1 LLTSP
6 AVRVLIAIAL
16 SVAACGAGGK
26 YAKTDREA
34 GDVDRGEV
42 NGRTF
47 ELVSN
52 LPDGEDW
59 QVRVRDSSMWASY
72 SEGEESQTYN
82 PVNLDS
88 KETRKLWELVDN
100 LNLPDRK
107 KGKIDEDEGFVT
119 LRLREPGGEEGHD
132 LFTTN
137 VSRATNDQDV
147 IDVAAYLQK
156 LILKYHKREA
166 DF

>member
-1 LLTSP
+1 M
-6 AVRVLIAIAL
+6 RVLIAIAL
-16 SVAACGAGGK
+16 GLAACGGGQ
-26 YAKTDREA
+26 YASTEREA
-34 GDVDRGEV
+34 GDVDRGET

-47 ELVSN
+47 EFISN

-72 SEGEESQTYN
+72 SEGEKSTEYK
-82 PVNLDS
+82 PVNLDK

-100 LNLPDRK
+100 LQMPDRK
-107 KGKIDEDEGFVT
+107 KGKPDNDEGYVT
-119 LRLREPGGEEGHD
+119 LRVREPGGDEGHD
-132 LFTTN
+132 VFTAN

-147 IDVAAYLQK
+147 LDVGAYLQK
-156 LILKYHKREA
+156 LIMKYHKKEA

>member
-1 LLTSP
+1 MLS
-6 AVRVLIAIAL
+6 AI
-16 SVAACGAGGK
+16 SAAGCGAGGK
-26 YAKTDREA
+26 YASSDREA
-34 GDVDRGEV
+34 GDVDRGET

-47 ELVSN
+47 ELISN

-72 SEGEESQTYN
+72 SEGDKSTEYKA
-82 PVNLDS
+82 VNLDG
-88 KETRKLWELVDN
+88 KETRKLWDLIDELG
-100 LNLPDRK
+100 LPDRK
-107 KGKIDEDEGFVT
+107 KGKMDEDEGYVT

-132 LFTTN
+132 VFTTN
-137 VSRATNDQDV
+137 VSRATNDQAV

-156 LILKYHKREA
+156 LILKYHKKEA